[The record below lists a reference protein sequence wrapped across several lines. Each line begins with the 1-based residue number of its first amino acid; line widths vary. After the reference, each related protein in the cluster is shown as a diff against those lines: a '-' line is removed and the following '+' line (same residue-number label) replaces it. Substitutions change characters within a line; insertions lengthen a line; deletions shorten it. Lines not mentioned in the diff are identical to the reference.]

1 MYSSGDGLLLHVF
14 HHTRRWG
21 GGRDDFLAS
30 DASDSN
36 QKLGQKQNGCSV
48 KTERKMEMERNVTLL
63 RYKPG
68 GETTPPVFSTSSGSA
83 SSLSAN
89 RWAQSI
95 GRSALSGRQRHD
107 KERGKKKSPE
117 TDSRWIRNTWLRV
130 SSRTFRSSFPLRQE
144 LQIKACFAYFFF
156 FFFSFWET
164 VQFSWSVA
172 RSP

>member
-1 MYSSGDGLLLHVF
+1 MGNRIAGLKKKKKKSRGVMYSSGDGLLLHVF

-68 GETTPPVFSTSSGSA
+68 GETTPPVFSTPSGSA

-107 KERGKKKSPE
+107 KERGKKKKVLKLTQGE
-117 TDSRWIRNTWLRV
+117 YVTRG
-130 SSRTFRSSFPLRQE
+130 
-144 LQIKACFAYFFF
+144 
-156 FFFSFWET
+156 
-164 VQFSWSVA
+164 
-172 RSP
+172 